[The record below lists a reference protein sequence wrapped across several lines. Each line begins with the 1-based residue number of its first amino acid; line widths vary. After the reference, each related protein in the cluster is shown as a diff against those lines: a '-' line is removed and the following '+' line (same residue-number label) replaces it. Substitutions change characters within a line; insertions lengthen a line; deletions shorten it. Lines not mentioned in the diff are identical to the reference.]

1 MKKTEKTGLSLG
13 DIMGV
18 MVTQRTKE
26 EVAAQKWFPAWMG
39 SPKRA
44 KMKNSRRSER
54 WKQLVLA
61 SSSQEGLHEVSPT
74 LENQTEE
81 QSL

>member
-18 MVTQRTKE
+18 TVTQRTKE
-26 EVAAQKWFPAWMG
+26 EVAAQRWFPAWMG

-44 KMKNSRRSER
+44 KMTTAEGRKGG
-54 WKQLVLA
+54 
-61 SSSQEGLHEVSPT
+61 SSWS
-74 LENQTEE
+74 
-81 QSL
+81 